1 MWCNNSTPIQDFN
14 RKFVHLKLLKK
25 VFVNTEITEKLNFQK
40 QAHLHK
46 TLKVNKNLTVVPD
59 KFHSNTIAI
68 PMAWNWL
75 TIQ

>member
-1 MWCNNSTPIQDFN
+1 MKI
-14 RKFVHLKLLKK
+14 L
-25 VFVNTEITEKLNFQK
+25 FVNTEKIEKLNFQK

-46 TLKVNKNLTVVPD
+46 TLKVNKNLTVVPY

-68 PMAWNWL
+68 PIVWNWL